1 MPLKKLS
8 RTLLQEALEAT
19 AWNKESLEA
28 TAWNKNCQGAVTKPC
43 EALLQKRS
51 KTLLWRIFVQTDS
64 RLSKLPDFVH
74 VTGVWIQNLDLR
86 GRPSEACSLLNAK
99 KHASSAPAPP
109 TRNVLGLFYRKRT
122 LDSRAFPYKG
132 SFLYKKMKSCK
143 LANTRTVPVNFPK
156 SNSRDSSRPLV
167 LGPPMPRQKPEAWPE

>member
-1 MPLKKLS
+1 MPICQDVHKLS
-8 RTLLQEALEAT
+8 SSKKTFGASSFLDGDTTWSSPYQAPLLAQHYQAE
-19 AWNKESLEA
+19 
-28 TAWNKNCQGAVTKPC
+28 
-43 EALLQKRS
+43 
-51 KTLLWRIFVQTDS
+51 IFVQTDS

-143 LANTRTVPVNFPK
+143 LANTRTVPK
-156 SNSRDSSRPLV
+156 QL
-167 LGPPMPRQKPEAWPE
+167 PRQ